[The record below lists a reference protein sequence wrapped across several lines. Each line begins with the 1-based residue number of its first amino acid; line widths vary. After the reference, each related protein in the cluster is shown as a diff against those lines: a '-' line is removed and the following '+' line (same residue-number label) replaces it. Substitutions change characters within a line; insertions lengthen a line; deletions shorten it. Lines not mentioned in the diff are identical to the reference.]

1 MGHIGAGAIARR
13 YSMVERSMETRSTT
27 SETKTVADNN
37 EKRESGAMREARV
50 DEDWGLGFEGG
61 ARSQGHRCLSE
72 HCCGCIS
79 PMNLVLFASPSLAGL
94 DCGVSYRLSCYGV
107 SCQGCTH
114 TKTN

>member
-61 ARSQGHRCLSE
+61 ARSQGHRGLSE
-72 HCCGCIS
+72 
-79 PMNLVLFASPSLAGL
+79 
-94 DCGVSYRLSCYGV
+94 RLLWVYIPYEPCPLRIP
-107 SCQGCTH
+107 
-114 TKTN
+114 